1 MRMGKVAP
9 DGRPGRTRPMVTA
22 ALLLLA
28 ACSSR
33 SGDRPAAQTPSES
46 PSTTNGDA
54 AAVTTTT
61 TGSVPSGTALTSS
74 TTTRSNVTSPSFRP
88 AVTTTTSPPEYSVPD
103 DNAAPLPRPEPFS
116 GVVVATTT
124 TTMGPPVVAQNGASA
139 PGVVLTPPYEAPMVT
154 SLGYVGC
161 QPSSSRAG
169 LITVTATLTGGR
181 FWLFPEE
188 ADGNRGTFTVNY
200 LVSVNPPFPFHCST
214 AGRI

>member
-1 MRMGKVAP
+1 
-9 DGRPGRTRPMVTA
+9 
-22 ALLLLA
+22 
-28 ACSSR
+28 
-33 SGDRPAAQTPSES
+33 
-46 PSTTNGDA
+46 
-54 AAVTTTT
+54 
-61 TGSVPSGTALTSS
+61 
-74 TTTRSNVTSPSFRP
+74 
-88 AVTTTTSPPEYSVPD
+88 
-103 DNAAPLPRPEPFS
+103 
-116 GVVVATTT
+116 
-124 TTMGPPVVAQNGASA
+124 MGPPVVAQNGASA

-200 LVSVNPPFPFHCST
+200 LGRTDDAVTADGFDGDVTDLFLRFPSGGGTYVSVNPPFPFHCST